1 MSTYPTTPR
10 VEFVDWCDV
19 HTQVFT
25 KNAATLGLSAAQ
37 VAGFDEATAKARSAL
52 LEQEQARQALM
63 VATQRAR
70 DYVQT
75 LREQAGSTV
84 RTIRAHAET
93 TDDPSALYALAQI
106 APPAAQSPAPPPTQP
121 KQLNATLIATTG
133 ALTLRWKARQPA
145 GTTGTTYLI
154 RRKLPGEAAFSFVGV
169 AGKKTFVDDTLPSAL
184 THVQYTVQA
193 QRGARSGPV
202 SAILEVNF
210 GRCDNGY
217 VKSELRRANGQR
229 VALTPGGPVTE
240 SGSHR
245 MTMR

>member
-10 VEFVDWCDV
+10 VEFVEWCDV

-52 LEQEQARQALM
+52 LEQEQARQALL

-75 LREQAGSTV
+75 LRERAGSTV

-106 APPAAQSPAPPPTQP
+106 APLAAHSPAPPPSQP
-121 KQLNATLIATTG
+121 KQLGATLIETTG
-133 ALTLRWKARQPA
+133 ALTLRWKARQPT

-154 RRKLPGEAAFSFVGV
+154 RRRLPAEAAFSFVGV
-169 AGKKTFVDDTLPSAL
+169 AGKKTFVDETLPSAL

-193 QRGARSGPV
+193 QRGTRSGPV

-210 GRCDNGY
+210 GQRDGAGATRSLQSATGDSATL
-217 VKSELRRANGQR
+217 VAGGR
-229 VALTPGGPVTE
+229 VAEAV
-240 SGSHR
+240 R
-245 MTMR
+245 C